1 MTHKT
6 AAGEQDLSDDEH
18 AKRIPLCWNSEKT
31 VDTVCAAVAM
41 ESLHGHIREQH
52 PAESRSA
59 LFHVLV
65 IPQRIEQHTYRR
77 IHDAASRD
85 QSQGAEREGQRARPG
100 LDGRAGVVQR
110 HAVEGDVH

>member
-6 AAGEQDLSDDEH
+6 AAGEQHLCDDEH
-18 AKRIPLCWNSEKT
+18 AKGVPLCWNSEKP
-31 VDTVCAAVAM
+31 VDAVCAAVAV
-41 ESLHGHIREQH
+41 ESLHGHIGEQH
-52 PAESRSA
+52 AAEARRA

-65 IPQRIEQHTYRR
+65 VPQHIEQRAYRR
-77 IHDAASRD
+77 VHDAARRD
-85 QSQGAEREGQRARPG
+85 QSQGGEREGERARPG